1 MEVIAGKDK
10 IILKEVTVFEK
21 QSDGFKVENA
31 ENHYCGVIH
40 SVPWKEEDNYSV
52 GETVVLRSKAVLE
65 NLLVDGVKYSF
76 IQPLDIICRLQ
87 LK

>member
-40 SVPWKEEDNYSV
+40 SVP
-52 GETVVLRSKAVLE
+52 
-65 NLLVDGVKYSF
+65 
-76 IQPLDIICRLQ
+76 
-87 LK
+87 

>member
-10 IILKEVTVFEK
+10 IILKEVSIFEK
-21 QSDGFKVENA
+21 QSDGFKVENT

-40 SVPWKEEDNYSV
+40 SVPSQLEDSYYK
-52 GETVVLRSKAVLE
+52 GETVVLRSKVVLE
-65 NLLVDGVKYSF
+65 NLIVDGVKYSF

>member
-1 MEVIAGKDK
+1 MEVLAGKDK
-10 IILKEVTVFEK
+10 IILKDVTVFEK

-31 ENHYCGVIH
+31 ENHYYGTIH
-40 SVPWKEEDNYSV
+40 SVPSQLEDFYYE
-52 GETVVLRSKAVLE
+52 GETVVLRSKTVLE
-65 NLLVDGVKYSF
+65 NLLVDGIKYSF